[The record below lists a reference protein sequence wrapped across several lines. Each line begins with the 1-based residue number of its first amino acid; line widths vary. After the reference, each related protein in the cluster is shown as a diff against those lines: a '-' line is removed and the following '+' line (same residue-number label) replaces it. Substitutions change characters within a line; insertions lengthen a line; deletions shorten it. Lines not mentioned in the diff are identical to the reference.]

1 MASAEN
7 AFAVSLFRDLPGR
20 YDSLAEVLSLG
31 QNSRWR
37 AELVDHIAA
46 ARPGRVLDVATGTAG
61 VAIAIASRTD
71 ASVAGLDVSDEMLAV
86 GRRRVAAAGL
96 DSRIRL
102 HAGRAE
108 EVPFDAES
116 FDAVS
121 FTYLLRYVG
130 DPAAVIAG
138 LARTLRPGGV
148 MASLDFYVPPRPAWR
163 GLWWCYTRLVLP
175 VAWFVLGG
183 RAWWEV
189 GRLLGPNIST
199 HYRRLPLARIV
210 ELWQAA
216 GMAGVESRV
225 MSAGGG
231 LVMWGTKARDA

>member
-7 AFAVSLFRDLPGR
+7 AFAVSLSRDLPGR

-31 QNSRWR
+31 QNARWR
-37 AELVDHIAA
+37 AELVDHVAA
-46 ARPGRVLDVATGTAG
+46 ARPSRVLDVATGTAG
-61 VAIAIASRTD
+61 VALAIASRTD

-96 DSRIRL
+96 DSRISL
-102 HAGRAE
+102 QAGRAE
-108 EVPFDAES
+108 EVPFGAAS

-121 FTYLLRYVG
+121 FTYLLRYIG

-138 LARTLRPGGV
+138 LASTLRPGGV
-148 MASLDFYVPPRPAWR
+148 MASLDFYVPPHPVWR

-175 VAWFVLGG
+175 VAGFVLGG

-189 GRLLGPNIST
+189 GRFLGPNIST

-210 ELWQAA
+210 EL
-216 GMAGVESRV
+216 
-225 MSAGGG
+225 
-231 LVMWGTKARDA
+231 